1 MGSLDPASCSARPWE
16 LRVWGGKKDPYTAV
30 SPDILMEILHYSQVY
45 NIGIEITWIVGRGS
59 RYRIQKASSNKK
71 RSLVAMVQPGRAG
84 WPCDMQA
91 LPQARPPAAPM
102 FTAGSPSAY
111 RGKKGWGRNL
121 SNGTIGNLLLANS
134 GYSLLGASLYFPFSI
149 GGSYVTTTARPA
161 SCTRA
166 ANELGLCLRPS
177 VLHTR
182 LCCRK
187 ETSRQPRDP
196 CQIVVT
202 TAAKPRSQT
211 RKEGS
216 RFGCSYWQHWFV
228 QGKLP
233 PLRRRDSAVVSV
245 VAYEVYTSTSF

>member
-1 MGSLDPASCSARPWE
+1 MLW
-16 LRVWGGKKDPYTAV
+16 
-30 SPDILMEILHYSQVY
+30 YSQA
-45 NIGIEITWIVGRGS
+45 GRDGPVTC
-59 RYRIQKASSNKK
+59 RHCPKPGPPPPPC
-71 RSLVAMVQPGRAG
+71 SLLDHLQH
-84 WPCDMQA
+84 
-91 LPQARPPAAPM
+91 
-102 FTAGSPSAY
+102 TEE
-111 RGKKGWGRNL
+111 KKGWGRNL

-166 ANELGLCLRPS
+166 ANELGLCLHPS

-182 LCCRK
+182 LSCRK